1 MNNNIT
7 EAALLVSEMNP
18 NMEII
23 IIPKESVGFHN
34 WFSISSTANNA
45 YHDWFENER
54 DDIKGV
60 LNQEKPSDDLISVSY
75 TLDKDE
81 KDDNSIIVMVE
92 YGVKKGNK
100 TEVTTVGVKL

>member
-54 DDIKGV
+54 DDVGDSGIGDYIENR
-60 LNQEKPSDDLISVSY
+60 LEKNGYILGEDYKMYFDAQWDRNEILV
-75 TLDKDE
+75 
-81 KDDNSIIVMVE
+81 
-92 YGVKKGNK
+92 
-100 TEVTTVGVKL
+100 